1 MLALA
6 LTPEAAAAP
15 APPPVPT
22 AEPDRREVWVP
33 ADRLK
38 DILAKYP
45 KAVVL
50 SREQYDTLL
59 RDGAAE
65 KTPAPAAPRRAAL
78 TEARYQAGLTGKV
91 VQITAVL
98 TVKVLSDEWAQVPL
112 DFGGASIGSVSVDGE
127 AALMPERIP
136 QAVQVV
142 GKAAPA
148 VNTAAPTA
156 LLLRGRGERKIT
168 VEFTQPVSLE
178 TGLSRVRIKLPLA
191 AAGTFV
197 FDLPPNQRVES
208 PQAIS
213 VKKTADLTSVTAA
226 LSPANPVLEL
236 SWRGAGDA
244 AQTLEP
250 LALVNGIYTIDA
262 EKVRA
267 EFGFAVETQ
276 LGNLPLVFQIPLPAN
291 AKVLQVTGDELAK
304 WEVVNGKLNIT
315 LQAGERP
322 AAKFWLALEIPSL
335 VAAPRATLTL
345 PVPRIDGLA
354 RMQGVFSLVGDA
366 GVTVE
371 QVTTDGAAQPTERAC
386 DPVPHFV
393 ASYKFLTPPAGPRLT
408 VERVQPRFSADL
420 DALVEFRRE
429 AIFIER
435 TLTLH
440 REKGDIFST
449 ALTLPAGEELLA
461 VRNADD
467 SEPDWRMEGGKL
479 RLRWSDLG
487 GRNADRVFK
496 IRTRIEPEKWT
507 QIGADGLTFTLGD
520 ALIDGAEKVTGYIA
534 LQADDSFRLEAE
546 ASETLERRDGRTTPV
561 RGDYAW
567 FRRAEFALKVKVAK
581 RPGEVLASLT
591 GYALPLEGVLDLNA
605 QMNFQF
611 LYSGARSV
619 RIRVPK
625 ALAANFH
632 FDGPQIAERSLA
644 DDIWTITFQ
653 KELTGG
659 YALKVTAQVPIAAAK
674 DATES
679 RFTVAVPLIAPLDV
693 VRASGVWA
701 VEANT
706 ETEITF
712 DAKGMNELDS
722 LLAARLPDYQP
733 RHRVIG
739 VFAWLGADYALAL
752 SGVRHAPAAVL
763 TSVLDRLTLDTV
775 VSTSGT
781 ERSQA
786 VFQVRTAGAQ
796 YLDVRLP
803 EKSRL
808 LSLSVDDALVKP
820 VGERADQ
827 VRVQLPARRDAA
839 SAVAVSVLY
848 ETPKGEWRGS
858 GGYASRAPQL
868 AKDIPILRSEWRLYL
883 PDGFEYTGVESN
895 LRLDDKGADAP
906 LVASVFRGVAAVF
919 APPIFGRIGRPRG
932 MAVNETPPASE
943 TEPLSIESV
952 EKAWA
957 NPVRRF
963 NVQADEWER
972 ASLAKIQRKLEQTII
987 PKLEFREA
995 TISEALSFLR
1005 KKSVE
1010 LDPDE
1015 PKTGVNIQIQFDE
1028 TPVADTRITISL
1040 TNIPLIEALKYVTG
1054 LANLKFK
1061 VEPYAVSIVP
1071 ASVNTDVLLTKE
1083 WAIPPKAAANLE
1095 AEGGGREWLMLNGV
1109 QFNGAAS
1116 ALWIRSS
1123 RRLIVRNTQ
1132 EQIELID
1139 TIIEA
1144 LQRPPQ
1150 SQSSAQQEMAPSMD
1164 PAGMPA
1170 IVRKLERTIIPKLDF
1185 KEATIREAVDFLK
1198 RKSIELDPD
1207 EPKIGVNIVL
1217 KLDGAAV
1224 GPAVEPPRPGVP
1236 IPGLDPSPNPLAPP
1250 PAMAVGNPSDARITV
1265 SLSNI
1270 PLIEA
1275 LKYVTGL
1282 ANLKFKVEPY
1292 AVSLVPASVN
1302 TDVLIT
1308 KEWKVRGGMLARE
1321 TNGLATDATR
1331 GGSGIAGR
1339 ESAKNWLIGN
1349 GVQFQGQSSAVF
1361 IPSSGR
1367 LIVRGTQ
1374 DQLDLID
1381 TIVNSAAAAGI
1392 TNLGDMDQQRVS
1404 GLMPMNIELP
1414 RAGRV
1419 ILLEGLSAAER
1430 VEFQYDDWW
1439 GRARRLWLW
1448 FVAGGL
1454 LCLLAGGDRP
1464 WWRTCWVVLGLTFFP
1479 LVAMVSAMAICNA
1492 LLAGWLVSVVLQR
1505 VAARVVF
1512 ARGKREVLA

>member
-1 MLALA
+1 M
-6 LTPEAAAAP
+6 P
-15 APPPVPT
+15 AN
-22 AEPDRREVWVP
+22 
-33 ADRLK
+33 RLK

-45 KAVVL
+45 NAVVL
-50 SREQYDTLL
+50 SREQYETLV
-59 RDGAAE
+59 RDAALD
-65 KTPAPAAPRRAAL
+65 KRPAPAAPRRAAL
-78 TEARYQAGLTGKV
+78 TEAKYQARLAGKV
-91 VQITAVL
+91 VQVTGTL
-98 TVKVLSDEWAQVPL
+98 TVRVLADDWAQVPL
-112 DFGGASIGSVSVDGE
+112 DFGGASIGEVSVDGE
-127 AALMPERIP
+127 AALMPERVP
-136 QAVQVV
+136 QAVHVE

-148 VNTAAPTA
+148 AVQAAPMA

-168 VEFTQPVSLE
+168 VEFTLPVSLE
-178 TGLSRVRIKLPLA
+178 TGLSRVRIKLPSA
-191 AAGTFV
+191 AASSFV

-213 VKKTADLTSVTAA
+213 IKKTPERTSVTAA
-226 LSPANPVLEL
+226 LSPANPLLEL

-250 LALVNGIYTIDA
+250 LVLVNGIYTIDA

-267 EFGFAVETQ
+267 EFGFAIETQ
-276 LGNLPLVFQIPLPAN
+276 LGNLPVAFQIPLPAN
-291 AKVLQVTGDELAK
+291 VKVLQVTGDELAK
-304 WEVVNGKLNIT
+304 WEVADGKLNIT
-315 LQAGERP
+315 LQAGERT
-322 AAKFWLALEIPSL
+322 AAKFWLALEMPSL
-335 VAAPRATLTL
+335 AAAPRATLAL
-345 PVPRIDGLA
+345 PVPRINGLA
-354 RMQGVFSLVGDA
+354 RMQGAFSLVGDA

-371 QVTTDGAAQPTERAC
+371 QVVTDGAATPTDRTC
-386 DPVPHFV
+386 DPVPHFI
-393 ASYKFLTPPAGPRLT
+393 ASYKFITPPAGPRVT

-420 DALVEFRRE
+420 DTLVEFRSE
-429 AIFIER
+429 AVFIER

-440 REKGDIFST
+440 REKGDVFAT
-449 ALTLPAGEELLA
+449 ALTLPAGEEVLA

-487 GRNADRVFK
+487 GKNADRVFK

-507 QIGADGLTFTLGD
+507 QLGADGLTFTLGD

-567 FRRAEFALKVKVAK
+567 FRRADFALKVKVAK
-581 RPGEVLASLT
+581 RPGEVLAALT
-591 GYALPLEGVLDLNA
+591 GYALPLEGVLDLHA

-625 ALAANFH
+625 ELAANFN
-632 FDGPQIAERSLA
+632 FDGPQIAERNLA
-644 DDIWTITFQ
+644 DDIWTIVFQ

-659 YALKVTAQVPIAAAK
+659 YALKITAQVPVAK
-674 DATES
+674 SSTGVPPVVGDDHRRDADAT
-679 RFTVAVPLIAPLDV
+679 FTVAVPVIAPLDV

-712 DAKGMNELDS
+712 EARGMNELDS
-722 LLAARLPDYQP
+722 LLAPRLPDYQP

-763 TSVLDRLTLDTV
+763 TSVVDALTLDTV

-808 LSLSVDDALVKP
+808 LSLSVDGELVKP

-827 VRVQLPARRDAA
+827 VRVQLPAKRDAT
-839 SAVAVSVLY
+839 SAVAVSILY

-858 GGYASRAPQL
+858 GGYAAHAPQL

-895 LRLDDKGADAP
+895 LRLPKHVGEPPLILAP
-906 LVASVFRGVAAVF
+906 IRMWDEWKIASAFSVLGSSGMKDPGDPKQNLSERQRRLFDERMSEQM
-919 APPIFGRIGRPRG
+919 PP
-932 MAVNETPPASE
+932 PPAVPPPSE
-943 TEPLSIESV
+943 GAVLV
-952 EKAWA
+952 E
-957 NPVRRF
+957 
-963 NVQADEWER
+963 DE
-972 ASLAKIQRKLEQTII
+972 ASNRPTAAIQRKLERIII
-987 PKLEFREA
+987 PRLEFKEA
-995 TISEALSFLR
+995 TIREAVDYLKR
-1005 KKSVE
+1005 KSVE
-1010 LDPDE
+1010 LDSDD
-1015 PKTGVNIQIQFDE
+1015 PKTGVNIVLKLDAEPGEKTDE
-1028 TPVADTRITISL
+1028 STQARITVSL
-1040 TNIPLIEALKYVTG
+1040 TNIPLVEALRYATG

-1061 VEPYAVSIVP
+1061 VEPYAVVVVP
-1071 ASVNTDVLLTKE
+1071 QAANTDVMVTRE
-1083 WAIPPKAAANLE
+1083 WRISPNLVANLFPS
-1095 AEGGGREWLMLNGV
+1095 ASSTPNPALTWLTSNGV
-1109 QFNGAAS
+1109 QFNAQAS
-1116 ALWIRSS
+1116 AVYVASTH
-1123 RRLIVRNTQ
+1123 RLIVRNTE
-1132 EQIELID
+1132 EQLDLIG
-1139 TIIEA
+1139 TILEA
-1144 LQRPPQ
+1144 ATPPPKQ
-1150 SQSSAQQEMAPSMD
+1150 
-1164 PAGMPA
+1164 MPA
-1170 IVRKLERTIIPKLDF
+1170 RHGAILANAKDPGNIAKLDRRLERIIIPKLEF
-1185 KEATIREAVDFLK
+1185 RETTIREALEYLK

-1207 EPKIGVNIVL
+1207 DPKQGVNIVL
-1217 KLDGAAV
+1217 KLDSQPITVVSEEPAA
-1224 GPAVEPPRPGVP
+1224 PPVP
-1236 IPGLDPSPNPLAPP
+1236 IPSLDAAPNSSPVVL
-1250 PAMAVGNPSDARITV
+1250 GNPMDARITV

-1282 ANLKFKVEPY
+1282 ANLKFKVDPY
-1292 AVSLVPASVN
+1292 AVSVVPASVS
-1302 TDVLIT
+1302 TDVVIT
-1308 KEWKVRGGMLARE
+1308 KEWKIRPDLIPTE
-1321 TNGLATDATR
+1321 
-1331 GGSGIAGR
+1331 SGDVFNR
-1339 ESAKNWLIGN
+1339 ESARKFLISN
-1349 GVQFQGQSSAVF
+1349 GVQFNGTASATYIASS
-1361 IPSSGR
+1361 SR
-1367 LIVRGTQ
+1367 LIVRNTQ

-1381 TIVNSAAAAGI
+1381 TIIMSGGPAPQAAGFA
-1392 TNLGDMDQQRVS
+1392 NLGDVDQQRVS
-1404 GLMPMNIELP
+1404 GLLPMEIELP
-1414 RAGRV
+1414 KVGRV
-1419 ILLEGLSAAER
+1419 MVLEGSSAAER
-1430 VEFQYDDWW
+1430 VEFRYDDWW

-1454 LCLLAGGDRP
+1454 GCLFVARERL
-1464 WWRTCWVVLGLTFFP
+1464 WWRTCWAVLVLTFIP
-1479 LVAMVSAMAICNA
+1479 LVVSVETMAICNA

-1505 VAARVVF
+1505 VGAWLVF